1 MENRIK
7 CWLAVL
13 LTCWAI
19 ALPARSDGKAP
30 KIKNGTLVFAEPRRE
45 KGQTDVLQLRC
56 DPIPT
61 VRVAFVGL
69 GMRGSHG
76 RRALHASGGRSGRRA
91 VRHTS
96 LDRRAGATDTGRSTD
111 CPRRPLTPASRTGKR
126 VCELR
131 RRRSDIQL
139 YRRGN
144 CTRRSPSM
152 RWNAAS
158 MSRSRFRQ
166 P

>member
-69 GMRGSHG
+69 GMRGSMAVERFTHLEG
-76 RRALHASGGRSGRRA
+76 VQVVALCDIRPWRNGYWPEP
-91 VRHTS
+91 
-96 LDRRAGATDTGRSTD
+96 D

-126 VCELR
+126 C
-131 RRRSDIQL
+131 
-139 YRRGN
+139 
-144 CTRRSPSM
+144 
-152 RWNAAS
+152 AS
-158 MSRSRFRQ
+158 ATTSI
-166 P
+166 

>member
-69 GMRGSHG
+69 GMRGSMAVERFTHLEG
-76 RRALHASGGRSGRRA
+76 VQVVALCDIRPWTVERAQRIL
-91 VRHTS
+91 
-96 LDRRAGATDTGRSTD
+96 AGAGLPEAAAYTG
-111 CPRRPLTPASRTGKR
+111 
-126 VCELR
+126 E
-131 RRRSDIQL
+131 
-139 YRRGN
+139 
-144 CTRRSPSM
+144 
-152 RWNAAS
+152 
-158 MSRSRFRQ
+158 
-166 P
+166 

>member
-69 GMRGSHG
+69 GMRGSMAVERFTHQ
-76 RRALHASGGRSGRRA
+76 RAFRSSRCATYVLGPSSGRN
-91 VRHTS
+91 
-96 LDRRAGATDTGRSTD
+96 GYWPEPD

-126 VCELR
+126 C
-131 RRRSDIQL
+131 
-139 YRRGN
+139 
-144 CTRRSPSM
+144 
-152 RWNAAS
+152 AS
-158 MSRSRFRQ
+158 ATTSI
-166 P
+166 

>member
-13 LTCWAI
+13 LTCWTI

-69 GMRGSHG
+69 G
-76 RRALHASGGRSGRRA
+76 
-91 VRHTS
+91 
-96 LDRRAGATDTGRSTD
+96 DRKS
-111 CPRRPLTPASRTGKR
+111 
-126 VCELR
+126 VV
-131 RRRSDIQL
+131 
-139 YRRGN
+139 
-144 CTRRSPSM
+144 
-152 RWNAAS
+152 
-158 MSRSRFRQ
+158 
-166 P
+166 